1 MKTKC
6 EKAREHATGRCN
18 QFCFGCEFLG
28 RSGASFVAVENATF
42 CFFYSSRHYGEL
54 SKQIFKIWRNKRS
67 GNTAITLKIRFF
79 EPVQD
84 PVLFQLI
91 NVPTIERDRT
101 G

>member
-1 MKTKC
+1 MNTRP
-6 EKAREHATGRCN
+6 AAAIS
-18 QFCFGCEFLG
+18 FVLV
-28 RSGASFVAVENATF
+28 ASFLAGVLPALLQLKTPRSA
-42 CFFYSSRHYGEL
+42 FFYSSRHYGEL
-54 SKQIFKIWRNKRS
+54 SKQIFKFWRNKRS